1 MGSTALETTMKKWV
15 AVVLA
20 VVAFALI
27 ALALI
32 ALALIALAFMLP
44 TSVPRPTPS
53 TSCPEMN
60 DGNFVELDKDC
71 YGDGKGD
78 WCILF
83 DYQPGRLDTIKCTRV
98 VAV

>member
-1 MGSTALETTMKKWV
+1 MGSTALEITMKKWV

-20 VVAFALI
+20 VVAF
-27 ALALI
+27 
-32 ALALIALAFMLP
+32 ALIALAFMLP

-53 TSCPEMN
+53 TSCPEMGIYK

-71 YGDGKGD
+71 NGDGKGD
-78 WCILF
+78 WCSLF
-83 DYQPGRLDTIKCTRV
+83 DYQPGRLVACTMGDIEPRV